1 MRRTTT
7 LLKGFLSVHFFRH
20 SAGVAVFML
29 FSLSMMSFRYGN
41 GIVSSKNAVTNA
53 SDSNNSP
60 NKVFSNLLINPVAN
74 SKAATQGAFKLN
86 PLMESFIKG
95 YKKRE
100 TEEYGDMKV
109 WGKQYLQLMDEILA
123 QNGLPVELKYLSVIE
138 SNLQAGT
145 VSSSGATG
153 PWQLMA
159 DEGRMFGLTMKKKND
174 ERKDFEKSTEVAAG
188 LLKNLYGQFG
198 DWLLVI
204 AAYNCGCG
212 GMRKAIAKAGSK
224 NYWQL
229 EKYLPEQTRTHVKKY
244 IATHYIFEGGG
255 GWTTVTNDEAMGCS
269 AAIAKLDA
277 QNINDASTKTVTV
290 EITGKYNSG
299 VLANDLLIDKSLFTQ
314 LNPDI
319 DNELL
324 GGKTYQLTLPAD
336 KMPLFQA
343 NREQILEQSVQVFI
357 TSAYNK

>member
-1 MRRTTT
+1 
-7 LLKGFLSVHFFRH
+7 
-20 SAGVAVFML
+20 ML
-29 FSLSMMSFRYGN
+29 FSLSIMSFRYGS
-41 GIVSSKNAVTNA
+41 GTVSSKNAVTNA
-53 SDSNNSP
+53 SDSINSSNNA
-60 NKVFSNLLINPVAN
+60 FSTLLSNPVAN
-74 SKAATQGAFKLN
+74 NKVAIQGVFKLN
-86 PLMESFIKG
+86 PAMTSFIKG

-109 WGKQYLQLMDEILA
+109 WGKNYLQLMDEILA
-123 QNGLPVELKYLSVIE
+123 QNGLPIELKYLSVIE

-159 DEGRMFGLTMKKKND
+159 DEGRMFGLTMRKKND
-174 ERKDFEKSTEVAAG
+174 ERKDFEKSTEVAAS
-188 LLKNLYGQFG
+188 LLKNLYSQFG

-212 GMRKAIAKAGSK
+212 GMRKAINKAGSK
-224 NYWQL
+224 NYWKL

-255 GWTTVTNDEAMGCS
+255 GWTTVTNDEALEYS

-277 QNINDASTKTVTV
+277 QNINDASAKTAT
-290 EITGKYNSG
+290 IAISGKYNSA
-299 VLANDLLIDKSLFTQ
+299 VLSNDLMIDKSLFSQ
-314 LNPDI
+314 LNPGI
-319 DNELL
+319 DKALL
-324 GGKTYQLTLPAD
+324 DGKTYELTLPAD

-343 NREQILEQSVQVFI
+343 NRQQILEQSVQLFV
-357 TSAYNK
+357 TSAYNR

>member
-7 LLKGFLSVHFFRH
+7 FLKGFLSVHFFRH
-20 SAGVAVFML
+20 SAGIAAFML
-29 FSLSMMSFRYGN
+29 FSFSMMSFRYGS
-41 GIVSSKNAVTNA
+41 GTTSSKNASSNT
-53 SDSNNSP
+53 SDSINSS
-60 NKVFSNLLINPVAN
+60 NKVFSNLLSNPVAN
-74 SKAATQGAFKLN
+74 NKAAIQGAFKLN
-86 PLMESFIKG
+86 PIMASFIKG

-100 TEEYGDMKV
+100 TEEYGDMKI
-109 WGKQYLQLMDEILA
+109 WGKNYLQLMDEILA
-123 QNGLPVELKYLSVIE
+123 QNGLPIELKYLSVIE

-174 ERKDFEKSTEVAAG
+174 ERKDFEKSTEVAAS
-188 LLKNLYGQFG
+188 LLKNLYTQFG

-212 GMRKAIAKAGSK
+212 GMRKAINKAGSK
-224 NYWQL
+224 NYWEL

-244 IATHYIFEGGG
+244 IATHYIFEGSG
-255 GWTTVTNDEAMGCS
+255 GWTTVTNDEALECS
-269 AAIAKLDA
+269 AAIAKLNAQKASDA
-277 QNINDASTKTVTV
+277 ANNMATV
-290 EITGKYNSG
+290 EISGKYNSG
-299 VLANDLLIDKSLFTQ
+299 VLSNDLMIDKSVFSQ
-314 LNPDI
+314 LNPGI
-319 DNELL
+319 DKELL
-324 GGKTYQLTLPAD
+324 DGKAYQLTLPAD

-343 NREQILEQSVQVFI
+343 NRQQILEQSVQLFV